1 MPSVER
7 ISQLPPFINIK
18 NIPFP
23 HDGQQIAKNNVKNR
37 EHLKSVWKMATND
50 FSTFASS
57 SMGEM
62 IWKQLDWKNEYIN
75 TTLTNLGQLVMS
87 QNQEKIRKIRSA
99 LGIGEY
105 IPNSNS
111 WKFTRQETL
120 QLMTGILANK
130 AVNINYYRK
139 SILHSGNTK

>member
-1 MPSVER
+1 
-7 ISQLPPFINIK
+7 
-18 NIPFP
+18 
-23 HDGQQIAKNNVKNR
+23 
-37 EHLKSVWKMATND
+37 
-50 FSTFASS
+50 
-57 SMGEM
+57 MGEM

-99 LGIGEY
+99 LGVGEY